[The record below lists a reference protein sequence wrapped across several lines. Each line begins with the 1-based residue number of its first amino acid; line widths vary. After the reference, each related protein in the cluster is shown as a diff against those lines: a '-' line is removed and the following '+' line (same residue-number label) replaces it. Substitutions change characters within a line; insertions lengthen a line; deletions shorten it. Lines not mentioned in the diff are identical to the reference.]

1 MTVILLEG
9 RALLGGRSTFY
20 YIGGLREP
28 QYEVRT
34 GADVVVG
41 AGTGP
46 LHLLSALDL
55 CAHPPQVFSRG
66 RGSLVNRSTARAYY
80 FDTDNTLHRD
90 RRIKFPGLGGIS
102 FVYNTGP
109 VPSSGDFQIGC
120 KYQDLPHFLCAR
132 LR

>member
-9 RALLGGRSTFY
+9 RSALLGGRSTFY

-28 QYEVRT
+28 QYGVRT

-46 LHLLSALDL
+46 LHLLSAPNL
-55 CAHPPQVFSRG
+55 CAHPSQVFSRG

-90 RRIKFPGLGGIS
+90 RRRKVPGLGGIS
-102 FVYNTGP
+102 FVY
-109 VPSSGDFQIGC
+109 S
-120 KYQDLPHFLCAR
+120 
-132 LR
+132 